1 MGYRSEVG
9 LCLAGPAQAKL
20 EAGLLSLA
28 NGEGT
33 VKASEA
39 EAIQQ
44 LFKAADHRKDE
55 ADGATAYHWPS
66 LKWYPEYPEVGFVEN
81 FMATLEEDEYL
92 FIRLGESD
100 DDIETRGLFW
110 DNPFQMSLSRSIV
123 FN

>member
-39 EAIQQ
+39 KTIQE
-44 LFKAADHRKDE
+44 LFKDADHRKDE
-55 ADGATAYHWPS
+55 SDGATIYYWSS
-66 LKWYPEYPEVGFVEN
+66 LKWYPEYPDVSFIEN
-81 FMATLEEDEYL
+81 FLAALKDDEYL

-100 DDIETRGLFW
+100 DDIETKGLFW
-110 DNPFQMSLSRSIV
+110 DNPFQMSLARSIV
-123 FN
+123 FD